1 MWKRKRRE
9 KRENKNENRH
19 SQTADVAEN
28 CKAPPDKK
36 AVTQAH
42 VLLDLVKEVDAV
54 RHDVEE

>member
-1 MWKRKRRE
+1 MY
-9 KRENKNENRH
+9 KNENRH